1 MELEQLTYINN
12 RKRVAL
18 QKIKGEIG
26 FQRLEL
32 HFKGNQ
38 NFLRNNQ
45 KLPSSPENH
54 LEDDVLFLT
63 SSLFKGFYA
72 FVPKK
77 DGEGGPCLYFL
88 LEERTLIIIH

>member
-1 MELEQLTYINN
+1 ME
-12 RKRVAL
+12 L

-32 HFKGNQ
+32 HFRGNQ

-45 KLPSSPENH
+45 KLPSSPENP
-54 LEDDVLFLT
+54 LGEVALFLT
-63 SSLFKGFYA
+63 SSLFKGFSA
-72 FVPKK
+72 FVFRK
-77 DGEGGPCLYFL
+77 DGDRGPCLYFL